1 MIEKMPAQRVKGRVE
16 NITLASFLQLLELER
31 KTCALADASL
41 GRRGRLYL
49 REGHLVGAETAGL
62 RGQEAALEVVTWE
75 SADIEIA
82 ESLPPFE
89 PEIDAGLRFLL
100 MEGMRLKDERD
111 QGRAPAPAV
120 NLASTTASVPAPAPA
135 RRADVDV
142 GRAIGEI
149 LKRGQ
154 TIKGAVGVLLV
165 ETDGGEVLGAAG
177 SAEGMDLGSTMA
189 LATAQFLRQERRVV
203 DRLGLDDPLQDMLV
217 ATANRYYLARA
228 LGTGGE
234 HFLLLV
240 LDRSKANLVKA
251 QLELV
256 SMERELLVVMGA

>member
-31 KTCALADASL
+31 KTCALAVASL

-111 QGRAPAPAV
+111 QGRAPALP
-120 NLASTTASVPAPAPA
+120 SVEIAPAPAPVPPRHA
-135 RRADVDV
+135 GVDV

-149 LKRGQ
+149 LKRGE
-154 TIKGAVGVLLV
+154 TLKGAVGILLV
-165 ETDGGEVLGAAG
+165 ETDGGEVLGASG
-177 SAEGMDLGSTMA
+177 SAEGVDLGSTMA

-217 ATANRYYLARA
+217 ATVNRYYLARA
-228 LGTGGE
+228 LGAGGE
-234 HFLLLV
+234 QFLLLV
-240 LDRSKANLVKA
+240 LDRPKANLVKA

>member
-31 KTCALADASL
+31 KTCALAVASL

-111 QGRAPAPAV
+111 QGRAPAPA
-120 NLASTTASVPAPAPA
+120 LEAASVPAPAPS

-177 SAEGMDLGSTMA
+177 SAEGVDLGSTMA

-240 LDRSKANLVKA
+240 LDRPKANLVKA

>member
-31 KTCALADASL
+31 KTCALAVASL

-120 NLASTTASVPAPAPA
+120 EMASVPAPAPS

-240 LDRSKANLVKA
+240 LDRPKANLVKA